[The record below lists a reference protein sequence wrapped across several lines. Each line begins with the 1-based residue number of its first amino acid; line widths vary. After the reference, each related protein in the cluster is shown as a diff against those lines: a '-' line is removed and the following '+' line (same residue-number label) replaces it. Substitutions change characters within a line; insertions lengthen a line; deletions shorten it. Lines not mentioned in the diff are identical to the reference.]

1 MAQQASRSSVELYT
15 HLFFKGKLLTEE
27 AYVIRVLVNG
37 LVVLVPKYGVE
48 GIVYTSPN
56 PDDPP
61 LLVMDSTAN
70 RLVSVD
76 GDATISLFQKVKVQI
91 SVIEAGDAAA
101 QRSKLQLRLLEPFIK
116 GMDVNPKEKESAQKK
131 KKQKRG

>member
-1 MAQQASRSSVELYT
+1 M
-15 HLFFKGKLLTEE
+15 
-27 AYVIRVLVNG
+27 
-37 LVVLVPKYGVE
+37 VPKYGVE

-116 GMDVNPKEKESAQKK
+116 GMDVKEKESAQKK